1 MKKFIISIFSL
12 AILVTAVAPLVAP
25 SAVSAASNSQAL
37 CEGSGG
43 KWNVDNKAP
52 SGGTCTS
59 SDNRT
64 VLGTIQQ
71 ATDVLLYVTSAISVL
86 MIIIGGLRYT
96 TSGGDQAGMTG
107 AKNTIMYSLIGLV
120 VSIMAYAIV
129 HFIFAAFK
137 IK

>member
-1 MKKFIISIFSL
+1 MKKFIIAIFSL
-12 AILVTAVAPLVAP
+12 AILVTAAVPVLAPT
-25 SAVSAASNSQAL
+25 AAHAATNSQAL

-43 KWNVDNKAP
+43 SWKTDSKAP
-52 SGGTCTS
+52 SGGSCTS
-59 SDNRT
+59 ADKRT

-107 AKNTIMYSLIGLV
+107 AKNTIMYSLIGLI
-120 VSIMAYAIV
+120 VSVMAYAIV
-129 HFIFAAFK
+129 HFIFAAFN

>member
-1 MKKFIISIFSL
+1 MKKFIVIISSL
-12 AILVTAVAPLVAP
+12 AILVTAAVPVFTP
-25 SAVSAASNSQAL
+25 SAARAAGNSQAL

-43 KWNVDNKAP
+43 TWKADTKAP

-59 SDNRT
+59 TDKRT

-71 ATDVLLYVTSAISVL
+71 ATDVLLYITSAISVL

-107 AKNTIMYSLIGLV
+107 AKNTIMYSLIGLI

-129 HFIFAAFK
+129 HFIFAAFN